1 MEISTP
7 YHSLKKLS
15 TKKLVFISLMSGLM
29 CILAP
34 VSIHIPLTPVPVSL
48 GLFAVFICSYI
59 LEPIS
64 AFLCILIYIILGC
77 IGLPVFSGFIGGL
90 NKIAGPTGGFI
101 FGFLFTAFISSFFIH
116 RFKDNYFI
124 HFLAM
129 FFSLIPC
136 YILGA
141 FWFSLQQNV
150 SFENAVKVC
159 IAPFFIMDFLKI
171 LAAVFLGN
179 IFINRLKKA
188 GITV

>member
-1 MEISTP
+1 
-7 YHSLKKLS
+7 
-15 TKKLVFISLMSGLM
+15 
-29 CILAP
+29 
-34 VSIHIPLTPVPVSL
+34 
-48 GLFAVFICSYI
+48 
-59 LEPIS
+59 
-64 AFLCILIYIILGC
+64 
-77 IGLPVFSGFIGGL
+77 
-90 NKIAGPTGGFI
+90 
-101 FGFLFTAFISSFFIH
+101 
-116 RFKDNYFI
+116 
-124 HFLAM
+124 M